1 MQLSDAQGSGIA
13 HPCILLKRF
22 SLRHNP
28 AKGKKNRDEA
38 LGKDRGGNDAHT
50 LFMIGNGLK
59 VIKELK

>member
-13 HPCILLKRF
+13 HPCILLKHF

-38 LGKDRGGNDAHT
+38 LGEDRGGNDAHT
-50 LFMIGNGLK
+50 LFMI
-59 VIKELK
+59 